1 MAPLA
6 RRNPS
11 RTTSRLTPALARAA
25 YSLAFY
31 VALPLIG
38 LRLLWRGRRQPAY
51 RQHLGERFAFGLPR
65 SARPTVWL
73 HAVSVGEMRAAQ
85 PLVAALRE
93 RFPQHRLLLT
103 CMTPTG
109 RETAQQLYG
118 AVADIAYLPY
128 DLPDAT
134 RRFFARVRPT
144 LGVVMETEVWPNL
157 LAAAQRAGVPL
168 ALVNARLSEKSAAGY
183 QRVRPLAEP
192 ALARFTAVAAQT
204 AADASRLQALGA
216 PSPAVCGN
224 LKFEVEPAADALALG
239 RTWRQAFAGRPV
251 WLAASSREGE
261 EALILDALAE
271 LRRQPALTDLLLVL
285 VPRHPQR
292 FAEVAALASSR
303 GFTIARRSEQL
314 PASDTAVW
322 LGDSMGEMAA
332 YYACA
337 DLAVIGGS
345 LQPFGSQNLIEACAC
360 GCPVLVGPSDF
371 NFAQAAAD
379 ALRAGAA
386 RRVAAEAAALAA
398 AAAQLLQA
406 PAELAA
412 MRAAAQEFAAA
423 HRGATARTLQVIAS
437 LAPAV

>member
-1 MAPLA
+1 MAAPLP
-6 RRNPS
+6 RRNTP
-11 RTTSRLTPALARAA
+11 RPTSRLTPSLARAA

-31 VALPLIG
+31 LALPLIG

-85 PLVAALRE
+85 PLVTALRE
-93 RFPQHRLLLT
+93 RFPGHRLLLT

-134 RRFFARVRPT
+134 RRFFARVRPA

-183 QRVRPLAEP
+183 QRVRPLAAP

-224 LKFEVEPAADALALG
+224 LKFEVEPAADQLALG
-239 RTWRQAFAGRPV
+239 RAWRQAFAGRPV

-261 EALILDALAE
+261 EGLILEALAE
-271 LRRQPALTDLLLVL
+271 LRQQPALANLLLVL

-303 GFTIARRSEQL
+303 GFAVARRSEQL
-314 PASDTAVW
+314 PAGDTAVW

-345 LQPFGSQNLIEACAC
+345 LQPFGSQNLIEACAV
-360 GCPVLVGPSDF
+360 GAPVLLGPSVF
-371 NFAQAAAD
+371 NFAQAAELALECGAARQEADAD
-379 ALRAGAA
+379 ALA
-386 RRVAAEAAALAA
+386 RAAL
-398 AAAQLLQA
+398 QLLNDEDARSAMGQA
-406 PAELAA
+406 G
-412 MRAAAQEFAAA
+412 REFAAA
-423 HRGATARTLQVIAS
+423 HRGATQRLLDYLVRNVPS
-437 LAPAV
+437 